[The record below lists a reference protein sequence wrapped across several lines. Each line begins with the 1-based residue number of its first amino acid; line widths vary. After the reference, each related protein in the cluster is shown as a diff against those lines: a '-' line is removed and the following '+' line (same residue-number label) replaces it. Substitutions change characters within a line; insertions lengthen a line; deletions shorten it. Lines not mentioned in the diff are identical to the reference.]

1 MDCFDFGKL
10 FGKPSPTQQTG
21 VLRVYGKRRSI
32 QRNTALLN
40 RISRWRIVYSSLFYL
55 LTANAD
61 LDLALGLC

>member
-1 MDCFDFGKL
+1 MILENCL
-10 FGKPSPTQQTG
+10 ANLPP
-21 VLRVYGKRRSI
+21 LNKREFYVFTLNVGCI

-40 RISRWRIVYSSLFYL
+40 RVRRWRIVYSLFDL